1 MVLRNVEL
9 GRSRTQY
16 QLPLSSYTYKYK
28 YIYIYIRDPAP
39 FPSGSWLGFAS
50 SPGCPE
56 QPTPQ
61 SIRKKK
67 ELAIKLAA
75 SPEHQIIN
83 IAESEW
89 EEEDGGT
96 CACIPASPPVMR
108 WIKMMMEPCRE
119 RVREMGN
126 DVSRRQKPSVY
137 IYIFFLRGVGVCVSH
152 YVSWTESDPFA
163 ADARNGLVLDGR
175 DGLNGIG
182 NVFIY
187 QIRFGRTV
195 IVRDLVAAD
204 GGWGVRHG
212 RICVDGGGR
221 RWAVIVGQPVEIAA
235 KLMRSLSTVVAVVD
249 PRGPA
254 WRCPILRWMIWRG

>member
-137 IYIFFLRGVGVCVSH
+137 IYIFFFAGSGRVRQPLRLLNRVRPIRCGCPEWARSRWPWRAQRNRKRLH
-152 YVSWTESDPFA
+152 LSDPIWT
-163 ADARNGLVLDGR
+163 DG
-175 DGLNGIG
+175 
-182 NVFIY
+182 Y
-187 QIRFGRTV
+187 CP
-195 IVRDLVAAD
+195 
-204 GGWGVRHG
+204 WS
-212 RICVDGGGR
+212 CGGR
-221 RWAVIVGQPVEIAA
+221 RRMGRATRSYLCWRWWP
-235 KLMRSLSTVVAVVD
+235 SLSCYCW
-249 PRGPA
+249 PA
-254 WRCPILRWMIWRG
+254 GGNCCETDA